1 MKYFVIGNDNNGN
14 LGMEVI
20 DELEYDTT
28 PQEAMT
34 CAETSG
40 LYPFIVTDEES
51 AKWLIKA
58 LGSYL

>member
-1 MKYFVIGNDNNGN
+1 MKYFVIGNDDNGN
-14 LGMEVI
+14 LGIEII

-28 PQEAMT
+28 PHEAMI

-40 LYPFIVTDEES
+40 LYPFIVTNEES

-58 LGSYL
+58 LGYYL